1 MPRKI
6 PAAIAIRWLKALE
19 EIKVALQAAD
29 DTRPC
34 IEHSVWQKVWGAKCD
49 ASAMHAELLAYVC
62 ADVEVE
68 TRENVN
74 A

>member
-6 PAAIAIRWLKALE
+6 PAATAIRWLKALE
-19 EIKVALQAAD
+19 EIKAALIAS
-29 DTRPC
+29 DTTL
-34 IEHSVWQKVWGAKCD
+34 IEHSVWQKVWDAKCK
-49 ASAMHAELLAYVC
+49 ASVMHAELLAFVC

-68 TRENVN
+68 TRENIN

>member
-6 PAAIAIRWLKALE
+6 PAATAIRWLKALE
-19 EIKVALQAAD
+19 EIKAALIAS
-29 DTRPC
+29 DTTL
-34 IEHSVWQKVWGAKCD
+34 IEHSVWQKVWGAKCK
-49 ASAMHAELLAYVC
+49 AIVMHEELLAFVC

-68 TRENVN
+68 TKENVN